1 MNTELILYLVVS
13 QPIKKRDAMGAYT
26 SASWLWI
33 IIIIIIIIIIM
44 LIIII
49 TIYLHSG
56 YSLRVHKHFT

>member
-13 QPIKKRDAMGAYT
+13 QPIKKRDAIGAYT

-33 IIIIIIIIIIM
+33 IIIII
-44 LIIII
+44 IIII

>member
-33 IIIIIIIIIIM
+33 IIIIIIIIM